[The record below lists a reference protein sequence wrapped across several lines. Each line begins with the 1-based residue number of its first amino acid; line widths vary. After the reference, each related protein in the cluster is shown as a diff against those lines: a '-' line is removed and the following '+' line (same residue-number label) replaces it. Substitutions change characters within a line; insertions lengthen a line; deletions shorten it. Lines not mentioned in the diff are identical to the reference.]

1 MTKAAKI
8 LLFLGFALLAL
19 SLGMLLLLHFGDT
32 KAQEDAETLLQQLDI
47 LLPPPTP
54 GVPDTYR
61 VPVMPTLEVGG
72 RDVVAIVEIPAFG
85 LRLPV
90 LGSWEAGSALGIPRR
105 FSGSAYSGD
114 LIIGGSAAQFACFAQ
129 IPAGTQVTVT
139 DMTGAVFSYTVSR
152 IGRSTTADAATLSGS
167 NLTLFA
173 RQTHSLEYILL
184 RCT

>member
-1 MTKAAKI
+1 MTRAAKI

-19 SLGMLLLLHFGDT
+19 SLVALLLLHLADSR
-32 KAQEDAETLLQQLDI
+32 AQEDAETLLQQLDI
-47 LLPPPTP
+47 LLPPPTS

-61 VPVMPTLEVGG
+61 VPDMPTLEVGG

-105 FSGSAYSGD
+105 FSGSAYDGS

-139 DMTGAVFSYTVSR
+139 DMTGAVFSYTVTR
-152 IGRSTTADAATLSGS
+152 IGRSTSADAATLSGS
-167 NLTLFA
+167 KLTFFA

-184 RCT
+184 RCN

>member
-1 MTKAAKI
+1 MTRAAKI

-90 LGSWEAGSALGIPRR
+90 LGSWEAGNALGIPRR

-114 LIIGGSAAQFACFAQ
+114 LIIGGSAAQFACVAQ

-152 IGRSTTADAATLSGS
+152 IGRSTSADTATLSGS
-167 NLTLFA
+167 SLTLFA

-184 RCT
+184 RCD